1 MSRCLICVEVLAVTV
16 LAVTPQQSPPQF
28 ELVQAELF
36 SAAGGQTNA
45 WAGFD
50 NDGDLDEF
58 VGFRGRP
65 NRLYRQDRGVFAD
78 VAAASGIADT
88 IDTRAA
94 AWGDFDGDGD
104 VDLYIGF
111 AGGAPNKLYRNDDGR
126 FSDVAHALGVDLT
139 GITRQVSLVDYDND
153 GDLDLVVA

>member
-1 MSRCLICVEVLAVTV
+1 MRGMLVVILAIAA
-16 LAVTPQQSPPQF
+16 LGAPADEQLPRF

-126 FSDVAHALGVDLT
+126 FSLAINT
-139 GITRQVSLVDYDND
+139 GQ
-153 GDLDLVVA
+153 